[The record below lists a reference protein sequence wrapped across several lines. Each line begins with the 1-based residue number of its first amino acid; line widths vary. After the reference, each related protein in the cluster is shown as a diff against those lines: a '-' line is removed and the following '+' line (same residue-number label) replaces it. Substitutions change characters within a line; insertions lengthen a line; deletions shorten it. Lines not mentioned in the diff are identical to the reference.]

1 MLLLPLLLPPFVP
14 AACSVLMAAPILAF
28 VLFQPLVS
36 SAANSAI
43 LQVMLPLVSSLPA
56 ER

>member
-1 MLLLPLLLPPFVP
+1 MLLLLLLLPPLVL
-14 AACSVLMAAPILAF
+14 AVRSVLMAAPILAL
-28 VLFQPLVS
+28 VLFQPLFS

-43 LQVMLPLVSSLPA
+43 LQMMLPLVSSLPP